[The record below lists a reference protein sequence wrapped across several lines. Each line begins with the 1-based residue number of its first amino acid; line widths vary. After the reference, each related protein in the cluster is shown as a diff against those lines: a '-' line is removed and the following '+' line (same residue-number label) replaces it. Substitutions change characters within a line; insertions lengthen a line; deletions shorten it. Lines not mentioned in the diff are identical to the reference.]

1 MLNILTIDLEDYY
14 QVSAFEGTVKRED
27 WDKHESRIER
37 NTYRLL
43 EILAEAGRAHPSFVP
58 PYAGLRRTSSAE
70 NIANEP
76 TPNSS
81 RIARSAERI
90 ANEPTPVTS
99 GLEPCAGNV
108 PPQTSNLRPKISD
121 PSPAVSDSSPCT
133 LRPVPCAQSSSSLHP
148 APCIP
153 DVSPGV
159 KATFFCLGWIGER
172 HPNLISEIHQ
182 LGHEI
187 ACHGY
192 DHRLVYDMHPEQFR
206 EDIRKSKQILEDII
220 GEKVAG
226 YRAPSYSITG
236 RSLWAFQILAE
247 EGYRYDSSIFPIHH
261 DRYGIPDAP
270 RFPFMVD
277 LNGGTDPKFVPLS
290 GDMRSALCSMPYAQT
305 ASTLKRSG
313 RPTSGEETALRHGSD
328 PCTLHPAPSTL
339 LMEFPLST
347 IRLGRFNFPISG
359 GGYFRLIPYPFIRK
373 GLGLINEAEKKSFVF
388 YVHPWEFDPGQPR
401 FNNSGMLSRFRH
413 YINLKKTE
421 SKLNRLLKDF
431 RFLSI
436 AEFMRQGH
444 LN

>member
-43 EILAEAGRAHPSFVP
+43 EILAEAGRAQ
-58 PYAGLRRTSSAE
+58 SAQRS
-70 NIANEP
+70 ANEL
-76 TPNSS
+76 
-81 RIARSAERI
+81 A
-90 ANEPTPVTS
+90 
-99 GLEPCAGNV
+99 PCASEV
-108 PPQTSNLRPKISD
+108 LPQASNLQPETSD
-121 PSPAVSDSSPCT
+121 PSAAGSDSSPCT
-133 LRPVPCAQSSSSLHP
+133 
-148 APCIP
+148 P
-153 DVSPGV
+153 DVSSGV

-172 HPNLISEIHQ
+172 YPGLIREIENQ
-182 LGHEI
+182 GHEI
-187 ACHGY
+187 ACHSY
-192 DHRLVYDMHPEQFR
+192 DHQLVYNMTPEEFR
-206 EDIRKSKQILEDII
+206 QDIRRSKKILEDIVGTEVI
-220 GEKVAG
+220 G
-226 YRAPSYSITG
+226 YRAPSYSITHK
-236 RSLWAFQILAE
+236 SLWAFQILAE
-247 EGYRYDSSIFPIHH
+247 EGFRYDSSIFPIHH
-261 DRYGIPDAP
+261 DRYGIPNAP
-270 RFPFMVD
+270 RFPFLVD
-277 LNGGTDPKFVPLS
+277 LNGGSHPRFVPFSPHPEPCTLS
-290 GDMRSALCSMPYAQT
+290 REPGPLHPAPN
-305 ASTLKRSG
+305 
-313 RPTSGEETALRHGSD
+313 ALRHGSD

-373 GLGLINEAEKKSFVF
+373 GLGLINEAERKSFVF

-421 SKLNRLLKDF
+421 SKWNRLLKDF